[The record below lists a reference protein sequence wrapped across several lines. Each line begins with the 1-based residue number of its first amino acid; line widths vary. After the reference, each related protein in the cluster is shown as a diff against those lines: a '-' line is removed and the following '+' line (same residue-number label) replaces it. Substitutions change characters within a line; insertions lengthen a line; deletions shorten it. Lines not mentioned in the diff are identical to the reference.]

1 MKQLIVI
8 LSVAALFLF
17 PIKPALPQAPAED
30 GIWKLLL
37 DDVNIRYRYSFRNE
51 GFIPRPRFG
60 DDLKAMDS
68 TQVSIIGFFLPANIT
83 GSSFVI
89 SYYPMALCFFCSGAG
104 IESVVVMYADERE
117 SRRFNNLRTDDFIE
131 VKGRL
136 ELNDDVNQNLFYI
149 LHDAEFVRH
158 VR

>member
-1 MKQLIVI
+1 MKLLITIVTI
-8 LSVAALFLF
+8 SVLLLA
-17 PIKPALPQAPAED
+17 PVKPSLTQKPAED
-30 GIWKLLL
+30 GLWELLL

-60 DDLKAMDS
+60 DQLKALDS
-68 TQVSIIGFFLPANIT
+68 TQVSITGFFLPANIT

-117 SRRFNNLRTDDFIE
+117 SRRFSNLRTDDFIE
-131 VKGRL
+131 VRGRL

-149 LHDAEFVRH
+149 LHDAEFIRH